1 MFKNKKYV
9 LPFMIVLFIMVS
21 ITIIKTFYY
30 HNETK
35 RYNKLFNDSVNK
47 QDNDIMV
54 YSEENTVPVNA
65 NSSIENYISCI
76 QSKTK
81 VEELSNDVKKI
92 ILDIKSFY
100 DNNSKYFAFKYI
112 DLYTGFTVSYNEK
125 QGIFAASAIK
135 APTDIYIY
143 EMASQN
149 KVDLSEKIKYTEKHY
164 NTGTGV
170 LKTKKIGTSYD
181 IKTLLEYSIR
191 YSDNAAHNM
200 LMDKYGREN
209 MLEFW
214 TNLGTKSIFKVENNW
229 GNVSAKDAGIYMQE
243 LYNFYKNDSEYGT
256 LALNNF
262 LNTSFKLI
270 TSKDGYKVANK
281 SGWSG
286 SSMHDASIVM
296 ADNPYV
302 LVVLSNLGN
311 DDNYSYYFNT
321 VSNYASTLHNEYW
334 KYKVNYCNK
343 FKQYN

>member
-1 MFKNKKYV
+1 
-9 LPFMIVLFIMVS
+9 
-21 ITIIKTFYY
+21 
-30 HNETK
+30 
-35 RYNKLFNDSVNK
+35 
-47 QDNDIMV
+47 
-54 YSEENTVPVNA
+54 
-65 NSSIENYISCI
+65 
-76 QSKTK
+76 
-81 VEELSNDVKKI
+81 
-92 ILDIKSFY
+92 
-100 DNNSKYFAFKYI
+100 
-112 DLYTGFTVSYNEK
+112 
-125 QGIFAASAIK
+125 
-135 APTDIYIY
+135 
-143 EMASQN
+143 MASQG
-149 KVDLSEKIKYTEKHY
+149 KIDLSEELKYTEKYY

-170 LKTKKIGTSYD
+170 LKNKKIGTSYD

-209 MLEFW
+209 MLDFW
-214 TNLGTKSIFKVENNW
+214 TGLGTKSIFKVENNW

-243 LYNFYKNDSEYGT
+243 LYNFYKNNSEYGKM
-256 LALNNF
+256 ALDNF

-302 LVVLSNLGN
+302 LVALSNLGN

-334 KYKVNYCNK
+334 KYKMKYCNK